1 MGSSIA
7 VLPAGAPS
15 THMSDKI
22 EKVICTT
29 RTKEHGDR
37 TDEEEPGTAGNGRV
51 DGEINEAADTG
62 DERLEA

>member
-1 MGSSIA
+1 
-7 VLPAGAPS
+7 
-15 THMSDKI
+15 MSDKI

-62 DERLEA
+62 DEGLEA